1 MEGDRLYRPR
11 EIEMIRALM
20 LVPLFLGT
28 LIASA
33 PAETTN
39 PMLPTAAVVNDD
51 IRGTADGILRVHH
64 SGNARLR
71 GELRS
76 DSGGLV
82 GTIFAQMNADG
93 TAIAI
98 TSTSSGQIALT
109 GTWDSSGIALG
120 TTLGNIEIEMEG
132 SFSGESW
139 SGEWRVRRD

>member
-82 GTIFAQMNADG
+82 GTRAFAASCVP
-93 TAIAI
+93 TAAAW
-98 TSTSSGQIALT
+98 SAPSSP
-109 GTWDSSGIALG
+109 
-120 TTLGNIEIEMEG
+120 
-132 SFSGESW
+132 
-139 SGEWRVRRD
+139 R